1 MATVQQLVSDLKHL
15 GNFLDLQRSTVS
27 PDLWE
32 SMLRSHMDTWQHR
45 LDALSSMSPEEAT
58 ELAQAVAA
66 SPFPDQAKSELSDH
80 LSKALKRLSKTK
92 GKKKVENQE
101 IPHFINYLSRSDR
114 LVLGDTTLTTLE
126 KIDQLVSRC
135 VKLGLLWPSE
145 ESVGHVISAGVA
157 AGLPA
162 DDRPEYYSVSRCV
175 KLGLLWPSEE
185 SVGHVISAGVA
196 AGLPADDRPEYYSRV
211 SKFKSVLH
219 KKRENLHLPVILKQ
233 YPDFPADLPDEMKE
247 CAGYDQDPPEPIAR
261 KDLQKAET
269 IKTLRKSHSSITGPK
284 ESDQLQ
290 LATMPLMGKAAGMP
304 APMGRFLQE
313 GVQMM
318 GRMMMHYM
326 QQQATA
332 APDINL
338 QFMGHNSAGV
348 GSSMPQVQGLQGQQ
362 SAQVQSFQAKSP
374 GPSVQTLQLQSQS
387 QQSPGPILQLQNQ
400 PQQQPEQLPSTS
412 TAASNNLVQV
422 PQVEPET
429 SVPPPADQLHGEN
442 DEPSPS
448 QVADWTSKDK
458 PGRMKRPAS
467 APVMKKPAACTKKT
481 AQPKKV
487 KPSTIQVAKRGW
499 KVETRFR
506 DDNSTDKYYIAPD
519 SKRFRTKGQAEA
531 YGFMG

>member
-1 MATVQQLVSDLKHL
+1 MATVKQLLSDLKHL
-15 GNFLDLQRSTVS
+15 GNFLDTQRSVVS

-32 SMLRSHMDTWQHR
+32 SMLRSHMDTWQNR
-45 LDALSSMSPEEAT
+45 LDALSNMSPEEAA

-66 SPFPDQAKSELSDH
+66 SPFPDQAKSELSEH
-80 LSKALKRLSKTK
+80 LSKALNRLSKTK

-114 LVLGDTTLTTLE
+114 LVLGDATLTALE
-126 KIDQLVSRC
+126 KIDQL
-135 VKLGLLWPSE
+135 
-145 ESVGHVISAGVA
+145 
-157 AGLPA
+157 
-162 DDRPEYYSVSRCV
+162 VSRCV

-233 YPDFPADLPDEMKE
+233 YPDFPAALPDEMKE

-269 IKTLRKSHSSITGPK
+269 IKTLRKSHSSIAGPK

-290 LATMPLMGKAAGMP
+290 LASMPMVGKAAGMQ

-332 APDINL
+332 GSDINL
-338 QFMGHNSAGV
+338 QFTGHNSAGV
-348 GSSMPQVQGLQGQQ
+348 GSSSSAQVQGLLQGQQ
-362 SAQVQSFQAKSP
+362 PAQVQSFQAKQP
-374 GPSVQTLQLQSQS
+374 GPSVQTLQPQNQS
-387 QQSPGPILQLQNQ
+387 QQSPLQLQNQ
-400 PQQQPEQLPSTS
+400 PHQQPEQLPSTS
-412 TAASNNLVQV
+412 TPVSSNLVQV
-422 PQVEPET
+422 PQVETQT
-429 SVPPPADQLHGEN
+429 SVSHAEVQGEH

-448 QVADWTSKDK
+448 QVAGWTSKDK

-467 APVMKKPAACTKKT
+467 APVVKKPAACTKKT
-481 AQPKKV
+481 DQAKKV
-487 KPSTIQVAKRGW
+487 KPSTIAAAKRGW
-499 KVETRFR
+499 KVETRVR
-506 DDNSTDKYYIAPD
+506 ADNSTDKYYIAPD
-519 SKRFRTKGQAEA
+519 SKKFRTKGEAEA

>member
-1 MATVQQLVSDLKHL
+1 MATVKQLLSDLKHL
-15 GNFLDLQRSTVS
+15 GNFLDTQRSVVS

-32 SMLRSHMDTWQHR
+32 SMLRSHMDTWQNR
-45 LDALSSMSPEEAT
+45 LDALSNMSPEEAA

-66 SPFPDQAKSELSDH
+66 SPFPDQAKSELSEH
-80 LSKALKRLSKTK
+80 LSKALNRLSKTK

-114 LVLGDTTLTTLE
+114 LVLGDATLTALE

-233 YPDFPADLPDEMKE
+233 YPDFPAALPDEMKE

-269 IKTLRKSHSSITGPK
+269 IKTLRKSHSSIAGPK

-290 LATMPLMGKAAGMP
+290 LASMPMVGKAAGMQ

-332 APDINL
+332 GSDINL
-338 QFMGHNSAGV
+338 QFTGHNSAGV
-348 GSSMPQVQGLQGQQ
+348 GSSSSAQVQGLLQGQQ
-362 SAQVQSFQAKSP
+362 PAQVQSFQAKQP
-374 GPSVQTLQLQSQS
+374 GPSVQTLQPQNQS
-387 QQSPGPILQLQNQ
+387 QQSPLQLQNQ
-400 PQQQPEQLPSTS
+400 PHQQPEQLPSTS
-412 TAASNNLVQV
+412 TPVSSNLVQV
-422 PQVEPET
+422 PQVETQT
-429 SVPPPADQLHGEN
+429 SVSHAEVQGEH

-448 QVADWTSKDK
+448 QVAGWTSKDK

-467 APVMKKPAACTKKT
+467 APVVKKPAACTKKT
-481 AQPKKV
+481 DQAKKV
-487 KPSTIQVAKRGW
+487 KPSTIAAAKRGW
-499 KVETRFR
+499 KVETRVR
-506 DDNSTDKYYIAPD
+506 ADNSTDKYYIAPD
-519 SKRFRTKGQAEA
+519 SKKFRTKGEAEA

>member
-1 MATVQQLVSDLKHL
+1 
-15 GNFLDLQRSTVS
+15 
-27 PDLWE
+27 
-32 SMLRSHMDTWQHR
+32 MDTWQNR
-45 LDALSSMSPEEAT
+45 LDALSNMSPEEAA

-66 SPFPDQAKSELSDH
+66 SPFPDQAKSELSEH
-80 LSKALKRLSKTK
+80 LSKALNRLSKTK

-114 LVLGDTTLTTLE
+114 LVLGDATLTALE
-126 KIDQLVSRC
+126 KIDQL
-135 VKLGLLWPSE
+135 
-145 ESVGHVISAGVA
+145 
-157 AGLPA
+157 
-162 DDRPEYYSVSRCV
+162 VSRCV

-233 YPDFPADLPDEMKE
+233 YPDFPAALPDEMKE
-247 CAGYDQDPPEPIAR
+247 CAGYDQDPPGPIAR

-269 IKTLRKSHSSITGPK
+269 IKTLRKSHSSIAGPK

-290 LATMPLMGKAAGMP
+290 LASMPMVGKAAGMQ

-332 APDINL
+332 GSDINL
-338 QFMGHNSAGV
+338 QFTGHNSAGV
-348 GSSMPQVQGLQGQQ
+348 GSSSSAQVQGLLQGQQ
-362 SAQVQSFQAKSP
+362 PAQAQSFQAKQP
-374 GPSVQTLQLQSQS
+374 GPSVQTLQPQNQS
-387 QQSPGPILQLQNQ
+387 QQSPLQLQNQ
-400 PQQQPEQLPSTS
+400 PHQQPEQLPSTS
-412 TAASNNLVQV
+412 TPVSSNLVQV
-422 PQVEPET
+422 PQVETQT
-429 SVPPPADQLHGEN
+429 SVSHAEVQGEH

-448 QVADWTSKDK
+448 QVAGWTSKDK

-467 APVMKKPAACTKKT
+467 APVVKKPAACTKKT
-481 AQPKKV
+481 DQAKKV
-487 KPSTIQVAKRGW
+487 KPSTIAAAKRGW
-499 KVETRFR
+499 KVETRVR
-506 DDNSTDKYYIAPD
+506 ADNSTDKYYIAPD
-519 SKRFRTKGQAEA
+519 SKKFRTKGEAEA

>member
-15 GNFLDLQRSTVS
+15 GNFLDLQRSTAS

-114 LVLGDTTLTTLE
+114 LVLGDTTLTALE
-126 KIDQLVSRC
+126 KIDQL
-135 VKLGLLWPSE
+135 
-145 ESVGHVISAGVA
+145 
-157 AGLPA
+157 
-162 DDRPEYYSVSRCV
+162 VSRCV

-487 KPSTIQVAKRGW
+487 KPSTIQAAKRGW

>member
-1 MATVQQLVSDLKHL
+1 
-15 GNFLDLQRSTVS
+15 
-27 PDLWE
+27 
-32 SMLRSHMDTWQHR
+32 MDTWQNR
-45 LDALSSMSPEEAT
+45 LDALSNMSPEEAA

-66 SPFPDQAKSELSDH
+66 SPFPDQAKSELSEH
-80 LSKALKRLSKTK
+80 LSKALNRLSKTK

-114 LVLGDTTLTTLE
+114 LVLGDATLTALE

-162 DDRPEYYSVSRCV
+162 DDRPEYYS
-175 KLGLLWPSEE
+175 
-185 SVGHVISAGVA
+185 
-196 AGLPADDRPEYYSRV
+196 RV
-211 SKFKSVLH
+211 RKFKSVLH

-233 YPDFPADLPDEMKE
+233 YPDFPAALPDEMKE

-269 IKTLRKSHSSITGPK
+269 IKTLRKSHSSIAGPK

-290 LATMPLMGKAAGMP
+290 LASMPMVGKAAGMQ

-332 APDINL
+332 GSDINL
-338 QFMGHNSAGV
+338 QFTGHNSAGV
-348 GSSMPQVQGLQGQQ
+348 GSSSSAQVQGLLQGQQ
-362 SAQVQSFQAKSP
+362 PAQVQSFQAKQP
-374 GPSVQTLQLQSQS
+374 GPSVQTLQPQNQS
-387 QQSPGPILQLQNQ
+387 QQSPLQLQNQ
-400 PQQQPEQLPSTS
+400 PHQQPEQLPSTS
-412 TAASNNLVQV
+412 TPVSSNLVQV
-422 PQVEPET
+422 PQVETQT
-429 SVPPPADQLHGEN
+429 SVSHAEVQGEH

-448 QVADWTSKDK
+448 QVAGWTSKDK

-467 APVMKKPAACTKKT
+467 APVVKKPAACTKKT
-481 AQPKKV
+481 DQAKKV
-487 KPSTIQVAKRGW
+487 KPSTIAAAKRGW
-499 KVETRFR
+499 KVETRVR
-506 DDNSTDKYYIAPD
+506 ADNSTDKYYIAPD
-519 SKRFRTKGQAEA
+519 SKKFRTKGEAEA

>member
-114 LVLGDTTLTTLE
+114 LVLGDTTLTALE
-126 KIDQLVSRC
+126 KIDQL
-135 VKLGLLWPSE
+135 
-145 ESVGHVISAGVA
+145 
-157 AGLPA
+157 
-162 DDRPEYYSVSRCV
+162 VSRCV

-233 YPDFPADLPDEMKE
+233 CPDFPADLPDEMKE

-362 SAQVQSFQAKSP
+362 SAQVQSFQAKPP

-387 QQSPGPILQLQNQ
+387 QQSPGPTLQLQNQ
-400 PQQQPEQLPSTS
+400 PHQQPEQLPSTS

-467 APVMKKPAACTKKT
+467 APVMKKPAAGTKKT

-487 KPSTIQVAKRGW
+487 KPSTIQAAK
-499 KVETRFR
+499 
-506 DDNSTDKYYIAPD
+506 
-519 SKRFRTKGQAEA
+519 
-531 YGFMG
+531 

>member
-1 MATVQQLVSDLKHL
+1 MATVKQLLSDLKHL
-15 GNFLDLQRSTVS
+15 GNFLDTQRSVVS

-32 SMLRSHMDTWQHR
+32 SMLRSHMDTWQNR
-45 LDALSSMSPEEAT
+45 LDALSNMSPEEAA

-66 SPFPDQAKSELSDH
+66 SPFPDQAKSELLEH
-80 LSKALKRLSKTK
+80 LSKALNRLSKTK

-114 LVLGDTTLTTLE
+114 LVLGDATLTALE
-126 KIDQLVSRC
+126 KIDQL
-135 VKLGLLWPSE
+135 
-145 ESVGHVISAGVA
+145 
-157 AGLPA
+157 
-162 DDRPEYYSVSRCV
+162 VSRCV

-233 YPDFPADLPDEMKE
+233 YPDFPAALPDEMKE

-269 IKTLRKSHSSITGPK
+269 IKTLRKSHSSIAGPK

-290 LATMPLMGKAAGMP
+290 LASMPMVGKAAGMQ

-332 APDINL
+332 GSDINL
-338 QFMGHNSAGV
+338 QFTGHNSAGV
-348 GSSMPQVQGLQGQQ
+348 GSSSSAQVQGLLQGQQ
-362 SAQVQSFQAKSP
+362 PAQVQSFQAKQP
-374 GPSVQTLQLQSQS
+374 GPSVQTLQPQNQS
-387 QQSPGPILQLQNQ
+387 QQSPLQLQNQ
-400 PQQQPEQLPSTS
+400 PHQQPEQLPSTS
-412 TAASNNLVQV
+412 TPVSSNLVQV
-422 PQVEPET
+422 PQVETQT
-429 SVPPPADQLHGEN
+429 SVSHAEVQGEH

-448 QVADWTSKDK
+448 QVAGWTSKDK

-467 APVMKKPAACTKKT
+467 APVVKKPAACTKKT
-481 AQPKKV
+481 DQAKKV
-487 KPSTIQVAKRGW
+487 KPSTIAAAKRGW
-499 KVETRFR
+499 KVETRVR
-506 DDNSTDKYYIAPD
+506 ADNSTDKYYIAPD
-519 SKRFRTKGQAEA
+519 SKKFRTKGEAEA